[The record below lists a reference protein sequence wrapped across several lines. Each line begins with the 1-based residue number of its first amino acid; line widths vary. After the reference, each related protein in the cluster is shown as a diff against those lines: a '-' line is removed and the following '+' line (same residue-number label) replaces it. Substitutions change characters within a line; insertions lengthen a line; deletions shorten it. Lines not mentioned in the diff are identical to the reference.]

1 MLYTTCCIH
10 STGEAINAMK
20 DKAREIT
27 YRTFRKNTEGLDDW
41 ALAMGYVLHPSQGLT
56 LKRDWHVG
64 YYKSEYNGK
73 PCYYLT
79 HSAIEH
85 IWT

>member
-27 YRTFRKNTEGLDDW
+27 YRTFRKHCPDLDTW
-41 ALAMGYVLHPSQGLT
+41 AQGMGYFLHTAQGLT
-56 LKRDWHVG
+56 LKNDWHVA
-64 YYKSEYNGK
+64 YFKSEYQGK
-73 PCYYLT
+73 PCYYLV